1 MKVKIS
7 KTIDMEQIPGEA
19 RRMLDQAKNDLMY
32 GLPDQMSQVVR
43 SSLSSN
49 GQEFFSTIEM
59 LDAFRRNLAVF
70 DENLQEIQS
79 VLTGYRDAVMPPVEK
94 ETAEEEPDPEWLE
107 REEAEYERMMA
118 QADEVSNEEG

>member
-7 KTIDMEQIPGEA
+7 KTIDIGKIPGEV

-32 GLPDQMSQVVR
+32 GLPDQMGQVVR
-43 SSLSSN
+43 SSLSPS

-79 VLTGYRDAVMPPVEK
+79 VLTGYRDAVMPPAEK
-94 ETAEEEPDPEWLE
+94 EATEEEPDPEWLE
-107 REEAEYERMMA
+107 REEAEYEKMMA

>member
-32 GLPDQMSQVVR
+32 GLPDQMGQVVR

-79 VLTGYRDAVMPPVEK
+79 VLTGYRDTVMPPAEK
-94 ETAEEEPDPEWLE
+94 ETTEEEPDPEWLE